1 MMIGLANTAEVDALW
16 PRLAPRF
23 QEAIDRFGDD
33 LSVADLWQMCR
44 SGQAFLMCAMDGQ
57 EPVMG
62 AILQFQKWS
71 NGTVLRCLILGGN
84 DMDGWLKD
92 FPGAV
97 VKVMREGGAKRFVY
111 DGREGWSEV
120 IKHWKPRKLR
130 ATYEVQI

>member
-1 MMIGLANTAEVDALW
+1 MIGLANTAEVDALW
-16 PRLAPRF
+16 PQLAPRF

-44 SGQAFLMCAMDGQ
+44 AGQAFLMVALDGQ
-57 EPVMG
+57 KPVMG
-62 AILQFQKWS
+62 AVLQFQKWT

-97 VKVMREGGAKRFVY
+97 VKVMKEGGARRFIY
-111 DGREGWSEV
+111 DGRDGWAEV
-120 IKHWKPRKLR
+120 IKHWKPKRLR